1 MIAFLRG
8 ELLENDG
15 EAVVVDVAGVGY
27 QVLVSAATAARA
39 AGRRGGETRLYVHTH
54 FVKDEP
60 LRLYGFADAG
70 ERALFQ
76 TLISV
81 QGVGPRV
88 ALAILA
94 GIEAGELV
102 RAIATGD
109 VGRLTQVKGVG
120 RKTAERLALELR
132 EKILTVAGGEGRGA
146 AAAPAAPA
154 SAPRGPLG
162 EVYGALVQLGYKPG
176 EIEPLLEALDPA
188 RPSPIWCARRWRALA
203 EADRRGAQAN
213 TRTRPRR
220 ALPPAPRV
228 VSAEREP
235 SARARPRRRRGAAP
249 AQLRRVRRP
258 AEDRRQPGRLRPGGA
273 QARRR
278 ARSRPALRAA
288 RAWARRRSPIS
299 WRARWA
305 PRCA

>member
-8 ELLENDG
+8 ELLEIDG
-15 EAVVVDVAGVGY
+15 ESAVIDVAGVGY
-27 QVLVSAATAARA
+27 QVLVSASTAASLA
-39 AGRRGGETRLYVHTH
+39 LSVSAGAETQLYVHTH

-70 ERALFQ
+70 ERTLFQ

-132 EKILTVAGGEGRGA
+132 EKILTLPAGKGA
-146 AAAPAAPA
+146 ALPPTPARGEP
-154 SAPRGPLG
+154 PRGPLG
-162 EVYGALVQLGYKPG
+162 DVYGALVQLGYKQA
-176 EIEPLLEALDPA
+176 EIEPLLERLDPA
-188 RPSPIWCARRWRALA
+188 RPVADLVREAL
-203 EADRRGAQAN
+203 GA
-213 TRTRPRR
+213 
-220 ALPPAPRV
+220 
-228 VSAEREP
+228 
-235 SARARPRRRRGAAP
+235 
-249 AQLRRVRRP
+249 LRR
-258 AEDRRQPGRLRPGGA
+258 Q
-273 QARRR
+273 
-278 ARSRPALRAA
+278 
-288 RAWARRRSPIS
+288 
-299 WRARWA
+299 
-305 PRCA
+305 